1 MEVFVNVDE
10 AQEFIDFVQSRGRRG
25 YNVSVKG
32 ETGKNKN
39 GVSYA
44 VIEFDTRIKKG
55 RPSSIPREEI
65 IKLRKQGKSISV
77 IAKELNIPRSS
88 VGLVAKDVV
97 IEENSKG
104 TLTATLPDSVDELQ
118 KLIDVMNWQI
128 KNDLTERDKKRHQ
141 AVIDDAI
148 RKRDILNLV
157 Q

>member
-1 MEVFVNVDE
+1 MEVLVNVDN
-10 AQEFIDFVQSRGRRG
+10 AQDFIDFIQSRSRRG

-32 ETGKNKN
+32 ETNKDKN

-55 RPSSIPREEI
+55 RPQSIPREEI

-77 IAKELNIPRSS
+77 ISKELNIPRSS

-97 IEENSKG
+97 IEENNKG
-104 TLTATLPDSVDELQ
+104 TLTATLPNSVAELQ

-128 KNDLTERDKKRHQ
+128 KNDLNERDKKRHQ

-148 RKRDILNLV
+148 RKRDILSLV

>member
-1 MEVFVNVDE
+1 MEVLVNVDN
-10 AQEFIDFVQSRGRRG
+10 AQDFIDFIQSRSRRG

-32 ETGKNKN
+32 ETNKDKN

-55 RPSSIPREEI
+55 RPASIPRDEI

-77 IAKELNIPRSS
+77 ISKELNIPRSS

-97 IEENSKG
+97 IEENKKG

-128 KNDLTERDKKRHQ
+128 KNDLNERDKKRHQ

-148 RKRDILNLV
+148 RKRDILSLV

>member
-1 MEVFVNVDE
+1 MEVLVNVDN
-10 AQEFIDFVQSRGRRG
+10 AQDFIDFIQSRSRRG

-32 ETGKNKN
+32 ETNKDKN

-55 RPSSIPREEI
+55 RPASIPREEI

-88 VGLVAKDVV
+88 VGLAAKDVV
-97 IEENSKG
+97 IEDNSAG
-104 TLTATLPDSVDELQ
+104 TLTATLPDNVDELQ
-118 KLIDVMNWQI
+118 KLIDAMQWQV
-128 KNDLTERDKKRHQ
+128 KNDLNERDKKRHQ

>member
-1 MEVFVNVDE
+1 MEVLVNVDN
-10 AQEFIDFVQSRGRRG
+10 AQDFIDFIQSRSRRG

-32 ETGKNKN
+32 ETGKDKN

-55 RPSSIPREEI
+55 RPASIPREEI

-88 VGLVAKDVV
+88 VGLAAKDVV
-97 IEENSKG
+97 IEDNSAG
-104 TLTATLPDSVDELQ
+104 TLTATLPDNVDELQ
-118 KLIDVMNWQI
+118 KLIDAMQWQV
-128 KNDLTERDKKRHQ
+128 KHDLNERDKKRHQ